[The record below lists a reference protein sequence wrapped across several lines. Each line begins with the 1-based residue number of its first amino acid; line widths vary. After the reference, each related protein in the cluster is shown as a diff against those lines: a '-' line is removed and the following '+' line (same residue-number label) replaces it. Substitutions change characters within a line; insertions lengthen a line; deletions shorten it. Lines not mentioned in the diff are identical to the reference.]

1 MRAFA
6 NRLVKAGAV
15 MIVPQGRDR
24 RQPVA
29 KLSWRGAHALS
40 WIAGADHGAA
50 HRLTFDDLRGVTRH
64 GVYFLRGSHV
74 VAYLLQ
80 KASLQPHRHGGL
92 FSHSLNGAAPAHLA
106 HRHRE

>member
-29 KLSWRGAHALS
+29 KLIWRGAHALS

-50 HRLTFDDLRGVTRH
+50 HRLRFDDLRGVTKH
-64 GVYFLRGSHV
+64 GVYFLRGNHV
-74 VAYLLQ
+74 VGYLLQ
-80 KASLQPHRHGGL
+80 AASLQPHGRAGV
-92 FSHSLNGAAPAHLA
+92 FSHRLDGAPVGHPL
-106 HRHRE
+106 HHHRE